1 MSSAVDQETRR
12 DEQTPGLLPSCAG
25 HLLVTEP
32 QNLLQQR
39 LEQLDRG
46 YEELEEA
53 NRR

>member
-1 MSSAVDQETRR
+1 MVAVLDTPKAERPAVLV
-12 DEQTPGLLPSCAG
+12 QTVSG

-32 QNLLQQR
+32 QSLVLARQ
-39 LEQLDRG
+39 EQLDRG